1 MNFND
6 PSEFGKAFH
15 QLVCDPKEI
24 RAAFE
29 ADQLA
34 DDNFDLRGAEVY
46 QAPDGEHFEV
56 AYVREDG
63 TRVTEKGRWILAS
76 EWQQC
81 RKVAVTGEANQE
93 KGTSL

>member
-6 PSEFGKAFH
+6 PSEFGKAF
-15 QLVCDPKEI
+15 QRLVTDPKEI

-34 DDNFDLRGAEVY
+34 EDNFDLMTAEVF

-63 TRVTEKGRWILAS
+63 IRVTDQGRWLS
-76 EWQQC
+76 PEEWAKC
-81 RKVAVTGEANQE
+81 RQVHVQKKVEA
-93 KGTSL
+93 

>member
-6 PSEFGKAFH
+6 PSEFCKAF
-15 QLVCDPKEI
+15 QRLVTDPKEI
-24 RAAFE
+24 LAAFE

-34 DDNFDLRGAEVY
+34 EDNFDLMTAEVF

-63 TRVTEKGRWILAS
+63 TRVTDKGRWIS
-76 EWQQC
+76 PEEWAQC
-81 RKVAVTGEANQE
+81 RQVKVQKKAEA
-93 KGTSL
+93 